1 MSHQE
6 ALLSRNLPQ
15 QPLESVGSRFDLM
28 VSQMKKK
35 KKKEWDKSDVLLNPY
50 VFHLSFL
57 PVFGF
62 LH

>member
-6 ALLSRNLPQ
+6 TLASRSLPRQLLENI
-15 QPLESVGSRFDLM
+15 GSRFHLM
-28 VSQMKKK
+28 ASNTKT
-35 KKKEWDKSDVLLNPY
+35 EWDKSDVLLNPY